1 MSDTFNPNSHVNL
14 PEKIINL
21 ANELN
26 IPAPVIASVGTA
38 IPSISNRP
46 LAELAKPT
54 TAQKAW
60 EDISAQTFTFAQDS
74 GMSLLAAT
82 LGGACFSRIEYQK
95 QGICNDVFLATMKC
109 LPRFL
114 KETYEITGSWGFDRG
129 FWTWRQT
136 GGLLFR
142 LGTLEFEYRFLET
155 GEPLPDGLN
164 EGDPVISVHIPSDAN
179 LTSQQLAASY
189 TWAKDFFYRQIPGPW
204 TQAQP
209 KAIVCGSWLLSPDL
223 YKLLPD
229 NSGIRRFAGSYHY
242 YDVQK
247 NDNAIYR
254 WLFQLP
260 SPVPAKQLPER
271 TRLQSSVKKHL
282 LGGGQIGMARGI
294 LMD

>member
-1 MSDTFNPNSHVNL
+1 MSDTFNPNSLANL
-14 PEKIINL
+14 PEKILSL
-21 ANELN
+21 ANELA
-26 IPAPVIASVGTA
+26 IPAPVIASISTA
-38 IPSISNRP
+38 IPSIANLS
-46 LAELAKPT
+46 LAELAQPA

-60 EDISAQTFTFAQDS
+60 EDISAQTFTFAQDG

-95 QGICNDVFLATMKC
+95 QGISDKVFLATMKC

-114 KETYEITGSWGFDRG
+114 KETYEMTDSWGFDRG

-142 LGTLEFEYRFLET
+142 LGTLEFEYRLLKA
-155 GEPLPDGLN
+155 GEPLPDGLK
-164 EGDPVISVHIPSDAN
+164 EGDPIINVHIPSDAD
-179 LTSQQLAASY
+179 LSSQQLTASY
-189 TWAKDFFYRQIPGPW
+189 AWAKDFFYHQIPGPW
-204 TQAQP
+204 TQAEP
-209 KAIVCGSWLLSPDL
+209 KAIICGSWLLSPEL
-223 YKLLPD
+223 YQLLPD
-229 NSGIRRFAGSYHY
+229 NSGIRRFADAYHS

-247 NDNAIYR
+247 NDNSIYR

-260 SPVPAKQLPER
+260 SPVPAEQLPER

-282 LGGGQIGMARGI
+282 LDGGQIGMARGV